1 MSERVLMV
9 EVEAAFDGGGAPCYV
24 VECETKRG
32 NLLRYPVKFYGEDG
46 NRRAH
51 KFAGQVQRVGV
62 VDPSRWEFIRAI
74 YGSAAYVEDGHEM
87 ADIEAEYN
95 AEM

>member
-32 NLLRYPVKFYGEDG
+32 NLLRYPVKFYGEMG
-46 NRRAH
+46 SRKAH
-51 KFAGQVQRVGV
+51 RFATQVQNVGV
-62 VDPSRWEFIRAI
+62 VDLSRWEFIRAI
-74 YGSAAYVEDGHEM
+74 YGSEAYVEDGHEM
-87 ADIEAEYN
+87 ADIEAEYRD
-95 AEM
+95 EM